1 MKPWQALL
9 VVWFVVAVMMVVN
22 HFNRRG
28 K

>member
-1 MKPWQALL
+1 MKPWQVMLI
-9 VVWFVVAVMMVVN
+9 VWGVLAVMMVVN